1 MRLHRIAAVAAIAT
15 LAAAAVSAGIATPG
29 GAQAIDNQVHLTVN
43 KVVAGNQPAGTQ
55 FTIDI
60 SCSRNGDPPTSSSV
74 VMNGPGNVA
83 EADYLLDG
91 PVVCTITEPA
101 TGGATAS
108 FDCSTTGNAQC
119 NGNVVTF
126 VNGGSTGT
134 VTVTNTFSDPITVQ
148 GVEVAGAVATAI
160 VAVPRTT
167 R

>member
-15 LAAAAVSAGIATPG
+15 LAAAAVSAGIAPPG

-43 KVVAGNQPAGTQ
+43 KVVAGTQ

-60 SCSRNGDPPTSSSV
+60 SCSQNGGPPTISSV

-108 FDCSTTGNAQC
+108 FGCSTTGNAQC

-148 GVEVAGAVATAI
+148 GVEVAGAAATAI

-167 R
+167 G